1 MQPSTLVFICLCG
14 SRALR
19 PPSPVFTRRRRCS
32 HSATPRGF
40 GGTTK
45 KTKKAKRDGRAR
57 PLDSRGRAES
67 EGLFRVELRHADG
80 IGTALGASAAAVGWE
95 SDANEAT
102 RTDVAGVAGAFLI
115 HNALTPKECD
125 RLAAL
130 ANEAGFEE
138 APRDEHRDQQNG
150 AVSLAVDLEPV
161 FRRCAHLL
169 PASVL
174 AYRAAATAEKW
185 AAPAGTERRRCP
197 GAPEGLYE
205 LSGLNPRL
213 RVYRY
218 RADSGDVF
226 RPHRDDCWP
235 GSTLSGKI
243 LSEDGWAYA
252 ADRRGRWAFRP
263 GVDRVSHLSMLL
275 YLTDDCEG
283 GATTFFDE
291 DGGPPV
297 PVAPAKGAALCFW
310 QSFKLGRDGVRDA
323 ALAPVHEGSPVTGGG
338 SKIAVRSDVL
348 YAFPADG
355 EAPAPASSSR

>member
-1 MQPSTLVFICLCG
+1 MQPSTIAFICLCG

-19 PPSPVFTRRRRCS
+19 PPSPVFKQRHRCS

-40 GGTTK
+40 GSTPTKTK
-45 KTKKAKRDGRAR
+45 KKKAKRD
-57 PLDSRGRAES
+57 
-67 EGLFRVELRHADG
+67 GLFRVELRHADG

-95 SDANEAT
+95 SDTNEAT

-130 ANEAGFEE
+130 ATEAGFEE
-138 APRDEHRDQQNG
+138 APKDERRDQQNG
-150 AVSLAVDLEPV
+150 AVSLAVDLDPV

-169 PASVL
+169 PRERARVPRRGDGRKVGPRPTERSGGGARRARAPLRVV
-174 AYRAAATAEKW
+174 RIEPAAARL
-185 AAPAGTERRRCP
+185 PLPR
-197 GAPEGLYE
+197 GL
-205 LSGLNPRL
+205 
-213 RVYRY
+213 
-218 RADSGDVF
+218 GDVF

-235 GSTLSGKI
+235 GSTLAGKV

-283 GATTFFDE
+283 GATTFFDD

-297 PVAPAKGAALCFW
+297 PVAPEKGAALCFW
-310 QSFKLGRDGVRDA
+310 QSFKLGRDGVRDSA
-323 ALAPVHEGSPVTGGG
+323 RAPVHEGSPVTGGG
-338 SKIAVRSDVL
+338 AKLAVRSDAGAAL
-348 YAFPADG
+348 FPWTAS
-355 EAPAPASSSR
+355 PALRAGAGFFFFEVFRLLFV

>member
-1 MQPSTLVFICLCG
+1 MQPLTLVFMCLCG

-19 PPSPVFTRRRRCS
+19 PPPPVVDQRRRCS

-40 GGTTK
+40 GSTPTKTK
-45 KTKKAKRDGRAR
+45 KKKAKRD
-57 PLDSRGRAES
+57 
-67 EGLFRVELRHADG
+67 GLFRVELRHADG

-95 SDANEAT
+95 SDTNEAT
-102 RTDVAGVAGAFLI
+102 RTDVDGVAGAFLI

-138 APRDEHRDQQNG
+138 APKDERRDQQNG
-150 AVSLAVDLEPV
+150 AVSLAVDLDPV
-161 FRRCAHLL
+161 FRRCAPLL
-169 PASVL
+169 PPRVL
-174 AYRAAATAEKW
+174 AYRAAATAAKW
-185 AAPAGTERRRCP
+185 VAPGGTERRRCP
-197 GAPEGLYE
+197 GAPEGLYA

-235 GSTLSGKI
+235 GSTLDGNV
-243 LSEDGWAYA
+243 LREDGWAYA

-297 PVAPAKGAALCFW
+297 PVAPERGAALCFW
-310 QSFKLGRDGVRDA
+310 QSFKLGRDGVRDSA
-323 ALAPVHEGSPVTGGG
+323 FAPVHEGSPVTGGG
-338 SKIAVRSDVL
+338 AKLAVRSDVL
-348 YAFPADG
+348 YAFPVDG
-355 EAPAPASSSR
+355 EAPAAPSSR

>member
-19 PPSPVFTRRRRCS
+19 PSPVVTQRRRCS
-32 HSATPRGF
+32 PSATPRGS
-40 GGTTK
+40 TPT
-45 KTKKAKRDGRAR
+45 KTKKKKAK
-57 PLDSRGRAES
+57 S

-95 SDANEAT
+95 SHTHEAT
-102 RTDVAGVAGAFLI
+102 RTDVDGVAGAFLI
-115 HNALTPKECD
+115 HNALTPTECD

-138 APRDEHRDQQNG
+138 APKDERREQQNG
-150 AVSLAVDLEPV
+150 AVSLAVDLDPV
-161 FRRCAHLL
+161 FRRCAPLL
-169 PASVL
+169 PPRVL

-226 RPHRDDCWP
+226 RPHRDDFAP
-235 GSTLSGKI
+235 ALATLRRLG
-243 LSEDGWAYA
+243 LVRA
-252 ADRRGRWAFRP
+252 A
-263 GVDRVSHLSMLL
+263 
-275 YLTDDCEG
+275 G
-283 GATTFFDE
+283 GAGTHSGE
-291 DGGPPV
+291 LLEA
-297 PVAPAKGAALCFW
+297 AP
-310 QSFKLGRDGVRDA
+310 
-323 ALAPVHEGSPVTGGG
+323 
-338 SKIAVRSDVL
+338 
-348 YAFPADG
+348 DG
-355 EAPAPASSSR
+355 ERALSRHWQELL

>member
-1 MQPSTLVFICLCG
+1 MHPSTTAILLWLCG

-19 PPSPVFTRRRRCS
+19 PPRVVDQRRRCS

-40 GGTTK
+40 GSTPTKTK
-45 KTKKAKRDGRAR
+45 KKKAKRD
-57 PLDSRGRAES
+57 
-67 EGLFRVELRHADG
+67 GLFRVELRHADG

-95 SDANEAT
+95 SDTNEAT
-102 RTDVAGVAGAFLI
+102 RTDVAGVPGAFLI

-138 APRDEHRDQQNG
+138 APRDERRDQQNE

-174 AYRAAATAEKW
+174 AYRAAATADKW
-185 AAPAGTERRRCP
+185 AATGKTERRRCP
-197 GAPEGLYE
+197 GAPEGVYE

-235 GSTLSGKI
+235 GSTLSGKT

-283 GATTFFDE
+283 GATTFFDD

-297 PVAPAKGAALCFW
+297 PVAPEKGAALCFW